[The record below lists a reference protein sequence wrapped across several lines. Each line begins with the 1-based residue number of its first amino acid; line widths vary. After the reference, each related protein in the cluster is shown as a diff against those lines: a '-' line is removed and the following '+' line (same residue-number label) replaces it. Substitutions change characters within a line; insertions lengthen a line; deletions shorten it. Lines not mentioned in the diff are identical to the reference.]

1 MNNAI
6 TNMAQSIK
14 NDLSDYI
21 ARIIGEKLTLQ
32 QYTVEMPILSYI
44 YSDHNLTGLEQ
55 WKKAGDTVV
64 LSDYPALSSH
74 YMLNKDIM
82 RIGSP
87 STEDTWYYQERK
99 SGSQVT
105 ALVLPKTEWFIQPTA
120 SVSKSNQFVQESLP
134 KLSASVAHSHMFPKY
149 TLSAGCAGGNDV
161 SCVSSFMQSGLTDP
175 YSGEIT
181 IKNTIYNGNHV

>member
-1 MNNAI
+1 
-6 TNMAQSIK
+6 MAQSIK

-21 ARIIGEKLTLQ
+21 ARIIGEKLALQ

-74 YMLNKDIM
+74 YMLNKSSM

-120 SVSKSNQFVQESLP
+120 SVSKFSQFVQESLP

-149 TLSAGCAGGNDV
+149 TLSAGCASGNGV
-161 SCVSSFMQSGLTDP
+161 SCVSSFMQPGLTDP

-181 IKNTIYNGNHV
+181 IKNTVYNGNHV